1 VFSKSSFSEK
11 LTNWLEKLLVW
22 QLLVQEAEL
31 FGVPDFEL
39 LVVGLGGEERIER
52 LKCPMV

>member
-39 LVVGLGGEERIER
+39 LAVGLGGAERIER